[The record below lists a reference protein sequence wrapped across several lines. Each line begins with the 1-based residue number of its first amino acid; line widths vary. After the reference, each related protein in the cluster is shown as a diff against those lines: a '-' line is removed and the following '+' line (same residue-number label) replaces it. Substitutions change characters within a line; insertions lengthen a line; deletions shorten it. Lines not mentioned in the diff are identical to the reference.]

1 MTPNLNHLMR
11 SRNLLRIITENQ
23 RFTSLARFF
32 SMIVDGGEDPGVVG
46 EKDGSGLELPLPEK
60 PPRDRANNPIRF
72 RFPVK
77 IRKHLETRILKNSFA
92 ENQFYC
98 NVIKKVKLRNLINI
112 NILLLKVS

>member
-1 MTPNLNHLMR
+1 MTPNLNYLML
-11 SRNLLRIITENQ
+11 SRNLLRITTENQ

-77 IRKHLETRILKNSFA
+77 IRKHLETRI
-92 ENQFYC
+92 
-98 NVIKKVKLRNLINI
+98 
-112 NILLLKVS
+112 